1 MARIRTIKPE
11 FFRHEGLQD
20 LGAESMLVFA
30 GLWTQCDSRGR
41 FRWRPRQLKLDI
53 LPFMDFDMEVILEK
67 LRESGFLEKYEV
79 DGKYYGLVP
88 TFRDHQRLTG
98 KERED
103 GEKYPEPLGK
113 HRGSIGETSG
123 KQEGGTGERPVSQER
138 EREKEKEREK
148 ERNTYGDDFL
158 EFWKSYPK
166 KVGKDEAWRA
176 WKKRNGSKP
185 SIEIIVNAV
194 EMQKKSNQWIR
205 DGGQYIPNPAT
216 WINQGR
222 WADEPTEQHPLK
234 GKVSDKTLSTV
245 TALQDWRPPK

>member
-30 GLWTQCDSRGR
+30 GLWTQCDSKGR

-103 GEKYPEPLGK
+103 GEKYPEPLEK
-113 HRGSIGETSG
+113 HRGNIGETSG
-123 KQEGGTGERPVSQER
+123 KQEGGTGERPVSQE
-138 EREKEKEREK
+138 KEREK
-148 ERNTYGDDFL
+148 ERNTYDDDFL
-158 EFWKSYPK
+158 EFWAAYPK
-166 KVGKDEAWRA
+166 KSGSKKAA
-176 WKKRNGSKP
+176 FANWKKLNGDKP
-185 SIEIIVNAV
+185 PMKTILGELNRQIEWRKNRAGPDDFRPEWKDPERWIKDRMWEAEV
-194 EMQKKSNQWIR
+194 EIPKPKS
-205 DGGQYIPNPAT
+205 
-216 WINQGR
+216 
-222 WADEPTEQHPLK
+222 
-234 GKVSDKTLSTV
+234 VFS
-245 TALQDWRPPK
+245 